1 MVYLREIIRNN
12 KTQIIQYNNIETVA
26 YLYASSSIQST
37 QIEDINFE
45 LSPEESTALDGYLNN
60 PDSHEKIIS
69 IISKPPIKGIDATSN
84 IFKFAGLYLG
94 AKDHLK
100 NKLVERFN
108 SADIKEQFFLSKIET
123 SLNSLLSEN
132 LILNL
137 NNPFSVILNKLFGL
151 NQVSEA
157 DMNLALITIAEND
170 LDIYT
175 LLLIEDFEKH
185 LLEIKFISKS
195 VEEVL
200 RDVFDNFSN
209 AIQKIIKD
217 RRKGHSEFEIKDE
230 YDVQDILYVI
240 IKSFFPNMRDED
252 PIPKVGGKSTKIDL
266 ILREEKILIEV
277 KMIKEKDS
285 NETHFIEQLKVDFE
299 SYHKCIWLE
308 KLFCFVYDPFRKTR
322 DISNFNDLN
331 GTRTKGEHNFE
342 VEVIVVN

>member
-137 NNPFSVILNKLFGL
+137 NNPFSVILNKLFSP
-151 NQVSEA
+151 NISVS
-157 DMNLALITIAEND
+157 N
-170 LDIYT
+170 
-175 LLLIEDFEKH
+175 
-185 LLEIKFISKS
+185 
-195 VEEVL
+195 
-200 RDVFDNFSN
+200 
-209 AIQKIIKD
+209 
-217 RRKGHSEFEIKDE
+217 
-230 YDVQDILYVI
+230 
-240 IKSFFPNMRDED
+240 
-252 PIPKVGGKSTKIDL
+252 
-266 ILREEKILIEV
+266 
-277 KMIKEKDS
+277 
-285 NETHFIEQLKVDFE
+285 
-299 SYHKCIWLE
+299 
-308 KLFCFVYDPFRKTR
+308 
-322 DISNFNDLN
+322 
-331 GTRTKGEHNFE
+331 
-342 VEVIVVN
+342 